1 MMRRTTPEPVPGT
14 PTVTTP
20 VHRQPIVAVFGSSTV
35 RETDVGWEEARRL
48 GAALARH
55 GLATMTGGYG
65 GAMAAASRGAHE
77 VGGHVIGVTVEMFEA
92 RGPVNRWV
100 RERVHTPDLFER
112 LRHLVHAADGYVVA
126 AGSVG
131 TLTELFLV
139 WTMVSVSGREAAPI
153 VLMGPQWHE
162 WLAIHRGPGFVTPWL
177 HDLVE
182 VADTPEA
189 AAEAVR
195 AGLLR
200 ARAAR
205 SRDGR
210 PSRQDAAEPREA
222 LPAEALRK

>member
-1 MMRRTTPEPVPGT
+1 
-14 PTVTTP
+14 VTTP
-20 VHRQPIVAVFGSSTV
+20 VHRQPIVAVFGSSTL
-35 RETDVGWEEARRL
+35 RETDAGWEEARRL
-48 GAALARH
+48 GSALARH

-77 VGGHVIGVTVEMFEA
+77 AGGHVIGVTVDLFEA

-112 LRHLVHAADGYVVA
+112 LRHLVHSADGFVAA

-139 WTMVSVSGREAAPI
+139 WTMVSVSARGSAPI
-153 VLMGPQWHE
+153 VLMGAHWRS
-162 WLAIHRGPGFVTPWL
+162 WITAHRAPLFVPEWL

-182 VADTPEA
+182 VADTPEL

-195 AGLLR
+195 AGIARTRAGDGLR
-200 ARAAR
+200 ER
-205 SRDGR
+205 S
-210 PSRQDAAEPREA
+210 PV
-222 LPAEALRK
+222 